1 MNLNKLKASEEET
14 TPEEVDELKK
24 VLASDE
30 VKELE
35 GLETFMQLAKW
46 FFNHLKMRTTTII
59 SLILIAITLILGIYR
74 NEWLPFVVIV
84 STTILRKSYLLLYE
98 WRLVKVL
105 KEYNEAKDFDN
116 YLRSL
121 EAMEDEENGF
131 DDEDCFNEY

>member
-1 MNLNKLKASEEET
+1 M
-14 TPEEVDELKK
+14 TPEEVKELEK
-24 VLASDE
+24 VLSSNE

-35 GLETFMQLAKW
+35 GFETFIQLAKW
-46 FFNHLKMRTTTII
+46 FFNPLKMRTTTII

-121 EAMEDEENGF
+121 EAMEDEEDGF

>member
-46 FFNHLKMRTTTII
+46 FFNPLKMRTTTII

-98 WRLVKVL
+98 WRLVKVI

-121 EAMEDEENGF
+121 ETMEDEEDGF

>member
-1 MNLNKLKASEEET
+1 
-14 TPEEVDELKK
+14 
-24 VLASDE
+24 
-30 VKELE
+30 
-35 GLETFMQLAKW
+35 
-46 FFNHLKMRTTTII
+46 MRTTTII

-98 WRLVKVL
+98 WRLVKVI

-121 EAMEDEENGF
+121 ETMEDEEDGF

>member
-35 GLETFMQLAKW
+35 GFETFIQLAKW
-46 FFNHLKMRTTTII
+46 FFNPLKMRTTTII

-74 NEWLPFVVIV
+74 NEWLPFIVIV

-98 WRLVKVL
+98 WRLVKVI

-121 EAMEDEENGF
+121 EAMEDEEDGF

>member
-35 GLETFMQLAKW
+35 GIETFMQLAKW
-46 FFNHLKMRTTTII
+46 FFNPLKMRTNTII
-59 SLILIAITLILGIYR
+59 ELIFTAITLIIGICW
-74 NEWLPFVVIV
+74 NIWIPFVVIV
-84 STTILRKSYLLLYE
+84 SVEILVKGFLFLSE
-98 WRLVKVL
+98 WKLVKVL

-121 EAMEDEENGF
+121 EAMEDEEDGF

>member
-46 FFNHLKMRTTTII
+46 FFNPLKMRTTTII

>member
-24 VLASDE
+24 VLSSDE

-46 FFNHLKMRTTTII
+46 FFNPLKMRTTTII

-98 WRLVKVL
+98 WKLVKVL

>member
-46 FFNHLKMRTTTII
+46 FFNPLKMRTTTII

-84 STTILRKSYLLLYE
+84 SATILRKSYLLLSE
-98 WRLVKVL
+98 WKLVKVL

-121 EAMEDEENGF
+121 EAMEDEEDGF

>member
-1 MNLNKLKASEEET
+1 MNLNKLKTSEEET

-46 FFNHLKMRTTTII
+46 FFNPLKMRTTTII

-84 STTILRKSYLLLYE
+84 SATILRKSYLLLSE
-98 WRLVKVL
+98 WKLVKVL

-121 EAMEDEENGF
+121 EAMEDEEDEF
-131 DDEDCFNEY
+131 DDDEDNF

>member
-24 VLASDE
+24 VLSSDE

-46 FFNHLKMRTTTII
+46 FFNPLKMRTTTII

-84 STTILRKSYLLLYE
+84 SATILRKSYLLLYE
-98 WRLVKVL
+98 WKLVKVL
-105 KEYNEAKDFDN
+105 KEYNEARDFDN

-121 EAMEDEENGF
+121 EAMEDEEDGF
-131 DDEDCFNEY
+131 DDDEDNF

>member
-24 VLASDE
+24 VLSSDE
-30 VKELE
+30 VKELK
-35 GLETFMQLAKW
+35 GIETFIQLAKW
-46 FFNHLKMRTTTII
+46 FFNPLKMRTTTII

-84 STTILRKSYLLLYE
+84 SATILRKSYLLLYE

-121 EAMEDEENGF
+121 EAMEDEEDGF

>member
-35 GLETFMQLAKW
+35 GIETFMQLAKW
-46 FFNHLKMRTTTII
+46 FFNPLKMRTTTII

-84 STTILRKSYLLLYE
+84 SATILRKSYLLLYE
-98 WRLVKVL
+98 WKLVKVL
-105 KEYNEAKDFDN
+105 KEYNEAKAFDN

-121 EAMEDEENGF
+121 EAMEDEEDGF

>member
-35 GLETFMQLAKW
+35 GIETFMQLAKW
-46 FFNHLKMRTTTII
+46 FFNPLKMRTTTII

-121 EAMEDEENGF
+121 EAMEDEEDGF
-131 DDEDCFNEY
+131 DDDEDNF

>member
-24 VLASDE
+24 VLSSDE

-35 GLETFMQLAKW
+35 GLETFIQLAKW
-46 FFNHLKMRTTTII
+46 FFNPLKMRTTTII

-84 STTILRKSYLLLYE
+84 SATILRKSYLLLYE
-98 WRLVKVL
+98 WRLVKVI
-105 KEYNEAKDFDN
+105 KEYKEARDFDN

-121 EAMEDEENGF
+121 EAMEDEEDGF

>member
-46 FFNHLKMRTTTII
+46 FFNPLKMRTTTII

-84 STTILRKSYLLLYE
+84 SATILRKSYLLLYE
-98 WRLVKVL
+98 WRLVKVI

-121 EAMEDEENGF
+121 EAMEDEEDGF

>member
-24 VLASDE
+24 VLSSDE

-46 FFNHLKMRTTTII
+46 FFNPLKMRTTTII

-98 WRLVKVL
+98 WRLVKVI
-105 KEYNEAKDFDN
+105 KEYKEVVKEFN
-116 YLRSL
+116 
-121 EAMEDEENGF
+121 DEESLQ
-131 DDEDCFNEY
+131 

>member
-24 VLASDE
+24 VLSSDE

-46 FFNHLKMRTTTII
+46 FFNPLKMRTTTII

-121 EAMEDEENGF
+121 EAMEDEEDGF

>member
-24 VLASDE
+24 VLSSDE

-46 FFNHLKMRTTTII
+46 FFNPLKMRTTTII

-84 STTILRKSYLLLYE
+84 SATILRKSYLLLYE

-121 EAMEDEENGF
+121 EAMEDEEDGF

>member
-1 MNLNKLKASEEET
+1 MDLKVLKTLEKEM
-14 TPEEVDELKK
+14 TPEEVKELEK
-24 VLASDE
+24 VLSSNE

-35 GLETFMQLAKW
+35 GFETFIQLAKW
-46 FFNHLKMRTTTII
+46 FFNPLKMRTTTII

-121 EAMEDEENGF
+121 EAMEDEEDGF

>member
-24 VLASDE
+24 VLSSDE

-46 FFNHLKMRTTTII
+46 FFNPLKMRTTTII

-98 WRLVKVL
+98 WRLVKVI
-105 KEYNEAKDFDN
+105 KEYKEARDFDN

-121 EAMEDEENGF
+121 EAMEDEEDGF

>member
-24 VLASDE
+24 VLSSDE

-46 FFNHLKMRTTTII
+46 FFNPLKMRTTTII

-84 STTILRKSYLLLYE
+84 SATILRKSYLLLYE
-98 WRLVKVL
+98 WRLVKVI

-121 EAMEDEENGF
+121 EAMEDEEDGF

>member
-24 VLASDE
+24 VLSSDE

-46 FFNHLKMRTTTII
+46 FFNPLKMRTTTII

-98 WRLVKVL
+98 WRLVKVI
-105 KEYNEAKDFDN
+105 KEYKEARDFDN

-121 EAMEDEENGF
+121 EALEDEEDGF

>member
-24 VLASDE
+24 VLSSDE

-46 FFNHLKMRTTTII
+46 FFNPLKMRTTTII